1 MKDRND
7 DSPTHQ
13 FTNSPTAMISGDWRA
28 SRSKR
33 AEARLI
39 TACGYPIIAALGST
53 FRWRA
58 EGAEHYRRVLA
69 GGRQPIMAF
78 WHGRI
83 LPATV
88 YFRRRGIVVIPS
100 ENFDGEWIAG
110 IIERFGYGT
119 ARGSTSRGA
128 RRALLQLTRDMAAGR
143 PAAFTV
149 DGPRGP
155 ARIAQP
161 GAVWLAKATGNP
173 VVPVHIESD
182 RHWSLRSWD
191 RTQIPKP
198 FATVALAVG
207 EPFDVPAGDDET
219 TIERARAELETRL
232 HALEVR
238 ARELLGSRLQA
249 PGSGLGKA

>member
-1 MKDRND
+1 V
-7 DSPTHQ
+7 
-13 FTNSPTAMISGDWRA
+13 TATDWRA

-33 AEARLI
+33 AQARLI

-58 EGAEHYRRVLA
+58 EGADHYQRVLA

-83 LPATV
+83 LPATY
-88 YFRRRGIVVIPS
+88 YFRGRRIVVITS

-110 IIERFGYGT
+110 IIERFGYRT
-119 ARGSTSRGA
+119 ARGSTSRGGP
-128 RRALLQLTRDMAAGR
+128 RALLQLTRDMAAGD
-143 PAAFTV
+143 AAGFTV

-155 ARIAQP
+155 ARVAQV

-173 VVPVHIESD
+173 VLPFHLEAD
-182 RHWSLRSWD
+182 RHWTANSWD

-198 FATVALAVG
+198 FATVALVVG
-207 EPFDVPAGDDET
+207 EPFHVAAGSDEAG
-219 TIERARAELETRL
+219 IEAARQRLESTL
-232 HALEVR
+232 HALEQR
-238 ARELLGSRLQA
+238 ARELCG
-249 PGSGLGKA
+249 

>member
-1 MKDRND
+1 M
-7 DSPTHQ
+7 Q
-13 FTNSPTAMISGDWRA
+13 AGLISA
-28 SRSKR
+28 
-33 AEARLI
+33 L
-39 TACGYPIIAALGST
+39 GYPVIAALGST

-58 EGAEHYRRVLA
+58 EGAEQYQRVLA

-88 YFRRRGIVVIPS
+88 YFRKRGIVVITS

-128 RRALLQLTRDMAAGR
+128 VKALVQLKRDMAAGK
-143 PAAFTV
+143 PAAFTL

-155 ARIAQP
+155 AKIAQA
-161 GAVWLAKATGNP
+161 GAIWLAKATGNP
-173 VVPVHIESD
+173 IIPFHIEAD
-182 RHWSLRSWD
+182 RYWTANSWD

-198 FATVALAVG
+198 WSAVAIAIG
-207 EPFDVPAGDDET
+207 EPMEIAVDSD
-219 TIERARAELETRL
+219 ERAIEEGRR
-232 HALEVR
+232 ALE
-238 ARELLGSRLQA
+238 AHLQA
-249 PGSGLGKA
+249 LEARAAAMLGRQ